1 MIPRYSRKEMSDIWS
16 EENKFNKML
25 EVEIL
30 ACEAMSKKGI
40 IPKADVNQIRKKAS
54 VDIKRINKIEETVK
68 HDVIAF
74 LTQVGEKVGPSSRY
88 IHLGMTSSDVLDTAL
103 SVQMKE
109 SCGLLLKGA
118 KELASTIKK
127 LALKYKNT
135 PMIGRTHG
143 IHAEP
148 MTFGLKM
155 ASWYSEMKRVI
166 ALLENTKETISYGNI
181 SGAVGTFAH
190 LSPDVES
197 YVCRKIG
204 LKPEPVS
211 TQVIPRD
218 RHAIYLCRIALIG
231 ASLERFA
238 TEIRHLQRTEVME
251 AEEPF
256 TKGQKGSSAMPHKRN
271 PILSENI
278 CGLARLLRGYAV
290 AGMENVALWHE
301 RDISHS
307 SAERVALADASILLD
322 FMFARMNK
330 ILSGLVVYPQNMA
343 RNLKTFQDAIF
354 SGTLLLALVKKGLTR
369 EKSYDIVQKAAFQA
383 REKNISLEK
392 CALTEKNISNLLKPQ
407 EIKASF
413 DIKSHFKHIPYIF
426 SRVFQDN
433 NG

>member
-1 MIPRYSRKEMSDIWS
+1 MSNIWS
-16 EENKFNKML
+16 EENKFKNML

-30 ACEAMSKKGI
+30 ACEAMAKKGI
-40 IPKADVNQIRKKAS
+40 VPKSAVAQIRKKAKIN
-54 VDIKRINKIEETVK
+54 IKRINKIEEVVK

-74 LTQVGEKVGPSSRY
+74 LTQVGETVGPASRY

-103 SVQMKE
+103 SVQMKD
-109 SCGLLLKGA
+109 SSQILINDA
-118 KELASTIKK
+118 KELAKIIKK
-127 LALKYKNT
+127 LAYKYKKT

-148 MTFGLKM
+148 ITFGLKM

-166 ALLENTKETISYGNI
+166 VLLENTKETISYGNI

-190 LSPDVES
+190 LSPDVEA
-197 YVCRKIG
+197 YVCRNLG

-218 RHAIYLCRIALIG
+218 RHAVYLCRIALAG
-231 ASLERFA
+231 ATLERFA

-278 CGLARLLRGYAV
+278 CGLARLLRGYAIS
-290 AGMENVALWHE
+290 GMENIALWHE

-307 SAERVALADASILLD
+307 SAERVALPDASIALD
-322 FMFARMNK
+322 FMFARMNR
-330 ILSGLVVYPQNMA
+330 ILSGLVVYPENMKK
-343 RNLKTFQDAIF
+343 NLKTFQDAIF
-354 SGTLLLALVKKGLTR
+354 SGTLLLALVNEGLTR
-369 EKSYDIVQKAAFQA
+369 EKSYAIVQKAAFAA
-383 REKNISLEK
+383 RENKIGLE
-392 CALTEKNISNLLKPQ
+392 AYLLQDKDILKIIKPN
-407 EIKASF
+407 EIKKCF
-413 DIKSHFKHIPYIF
+413 DIRSHFKHIDFIF
-426 SRVFQDN
+426 SRTF
-433 NG
+433 

>member
-1 MIPRYSRKEMSDIWS
+1 MIPRYSRQEMSDIWS
-16 EENKFNKML
+16 EENKFKNML

-40 IPKADVNQIRKKAS
+40 VPKSAVNQIRKNAKIN
-54 VDIKRINKIEETVK
+54 IKRINKIEEVVK

-74 LTQVGEKVGPSSRY
+74 LTQVGETVGPASRY

-103 SVQMKE
+103 SVQMKD
-109 SCGLLLKGA
+109 SSQILINDA
-118 KELASTIKK
+118 KELAKTIKK
-127 LALKYKNT
+127 LAYKYKMT

-148 MTFGLKM
+148 ITFGLKM

-190 LSPDVES
+190 LSPDVEA
-197 YVCRKIG
+197 YVCRNLG

-218 RHAIYLCRIALIG
+218 RHAVYLCRIALAG
-231 ASLERFA
+231 ATLERFA

-278 CGLARLLRGYAV
+278 CGLARLLRGYAIS
-290 AGMENVALWHE
+290 GMENVALWHE

-307 SAERVALADASILLD
+307 SAERVSLVDASILLD
-322 FMFARMNK
+322 FMFARMNRL
-330 ILSGLVVYPQNMA
+330 LSGLVVYPENMK

-354 SGTLLLALVKKGLTR
+354 SGTLLLALVNKGLTR
-369 EKSYDIVQKAAFQA
+369 EKSYAIVQKAAFAA
-383 REKNISLEK
+383 REKKISLEAYLIKDNDILKIMKPHDIKK
-392 CALTEKNISNLLKPQ
+392 C
-407 EIKASF
+407 F
-413 DIKSHFKHIPYIF
+413 DIKSHFKHIPFIF
-426 SRVFQDN
+426 KRAFNS
-433 NG
+433 